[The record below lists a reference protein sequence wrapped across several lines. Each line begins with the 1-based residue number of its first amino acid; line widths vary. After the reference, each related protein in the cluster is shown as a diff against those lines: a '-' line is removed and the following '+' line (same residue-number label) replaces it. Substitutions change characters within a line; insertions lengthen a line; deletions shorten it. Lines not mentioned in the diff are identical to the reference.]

1 MPGRRRTGSRPSST
15 SISRAVYSASAL
27 DAREATLSGARPF
40 GSGAPNKSFVALVLA
55 GDFNGLV
62 MYFHVL
68 RADGAGESA
77 SLTMPW
83 IGLKSDGARQGGRR
97 RSPRGQGRL
106 ATI

>member
-1 MPGRRRTGSRPSST
+1 
-15 SISRAVYSASAL
+15 
-27 DAREATLSGARPF
+27 
-40 GSGAPNKSFVALVLA
+40 VALVLA

-83 IGLKSDGARQGGRR
+83 IGLKGDGARQRGSR
-97 RSPRGQGRL
+97 RSPREQGRL
-106 ATI
+106 AAI